1 MELRNQTPAIN
12 LPNEIWI
19 EIFKNVDNPNLLKL
33 CLVCKHWNGL
43 IFKYLVHRFQ
53 LSLDAVKME
62 QLSKKGIRMAADR
75 SYRHLQL
82 TLPMLN
88 CSPKPMKILRRVAP
102 NLEALRLNLETLDIK
117 VLLRLLQLCPRVQ
130 ELTIKGVNLI
140 LDVFALI
147 DLLNEAV
154 LIVNGV
160 TSLDVDHPL
169 KVIGKTFEPCVVE
182 NSVPE
187 VLNEGTIF
195 PAIRS
200 LGLDLTDLDQ
210 YQRTFLHCFPNV
222 TELEIVASQADLG
235 VIGAMANRLK
245 VLKVKLLQDAVSTF
259 LTLRLPALEVLALK
273 VNGDIEKR
281 ALMHFLLGSKL
292 LKTAIFTFHRTDDVF
307 PVLAAS
313 LPMVE
318 RLQIS
323 GQTSTALIGLE
334 KMIHLKELALK
345 GCCLRPTFIYFALPV
360 TYSVKKLEC
369 IGVMTEDRVGEL
381 LYRCQFIRSL
391 TLSVRNVHDM
401 SHYAECMQCLE
412 DFTLL
417 IDRVYPTII
426 NQMHEMLSLERLVIK
441 AKLFSKTNFK
451 LLHKVMA
458 LPTMKSLTVTVTE
471 GLIPR
476 YVARKVASANRACSL
491 VLNGERIDALPL
503 LVRSTGRK
511 RKVASVAVVSE
522 ATN

>member
-1 MELRNQTPAIN
+1 MAITTFQ
-12 LPNEIWI
+12 I
-19 EIFKNVDNPNLLKL
+19 
-33 CLVCKHWNGL
+33 LVRKC
-43 IFKYLVHRFQ
+43 R
-53 LSLDAVKME
+53 
-62 QLSKKGIRMAADR
+62 
-75 SYRHLQL
+75 
-82 TLPMLN
+82 
-88 CSPKPMKILRRVAP
+88 
-102 NLEALRLNLETLDIK
+102 
-117 VLLRLLQLCPRVQ
+117 
-130 ELTIKGVNLI
+130 
-140 LDVFALI
+140 
-147 DLLNEAV
+147 
-154 LIVNGV
+154 
-160 TSLDVDHPL
+160 
-169 KVIGKTFEPCVVE
+169 KTVM
-182 NSVPE
+182 
-187 VLNEGTIF
+187 
-195 PAIRS
+195 
-200 LGLDLTDLDQ
+200 
-210 YQRTFLHCFPNV
+210 PNV
-222 TELEIVASQADLG
+222 NCCI
-235 VIGAMANRLK
+235 
-245 VLKVKLLQDAVSTF
+245 LQ
-259 LTLRLPALEVLALK
+259 
-273 VNGDIEKR
+273 
-281 ALMHFLLGSKL
+281 
-292 LKTAIFTFHRTDDVF
+292 
-307 PVLAAS
+307 
-313 LPMVE
+313 
-318 RLQIS
+318 
-323 GQTSTALIGLE
+323 
-334 KMIHLKELALK
+334 ELALK

-441 AKLFSKTNFK
+441 AKLFSKVNRTDPNRRHKANQFCRVFQTNFK